1 VWGYLQ
7 QQLELLEM
15 LQLLDL
21 DLTTQASTVLAAM
34 IAFAWEVQQGKS
46 MGGKSKPD
54 PVPGALGAVSQ
65 VPLLVA

>member
-1 VWGYLQ
+1 MQ

-15 LQLLDL
+15 LQLVDL
-21 DLTTQASTVLAAM
+21 DLNTRASTVLAAI
-34 IAFAWEVQQGKS
+34 IAVAWEAQQGKS

-54 PVPGALGAVSQ
+54 PFPGALRVVSQ